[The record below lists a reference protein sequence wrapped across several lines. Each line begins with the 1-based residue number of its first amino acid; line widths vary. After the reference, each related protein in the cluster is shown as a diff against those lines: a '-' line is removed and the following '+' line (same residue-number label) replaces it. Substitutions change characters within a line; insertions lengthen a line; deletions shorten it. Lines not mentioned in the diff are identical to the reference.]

1 MNKKILIAIIL
12 ISFTN
17 IFLAQQKDFF
27 TLQLQNKQVILTLS
41 LINNEYYTNAIE
53 FVTFIGGSFK
63 DIKDTPTLVI
73 NISNKNI
80 LLSSDTSY
88 FVIDGQLT
96 KLCCNIIKKQNRWL
110 IPLDFIRK
118 IAEIVLNKNFFWNP
132 IDAIAVIGYD
142 ENNLLKIATE
152 SKENKTI
159 ITFECG
165 FPIDYR
171 LVEEPTNLS
180 IKFLSTNLHKPYYI
194 KEINDANIKKIY
206 YTLSAQN
213 ISTYVIE
220 IQKPNT
226 PYSIFESK
234 DKQKLSI
241 EFISSKIEEKANM
254 DQGISKLSPVAS
266 EKKQEAETKLKSIN
280 LIVIDPGHGGEE
292 TGAVGLKGTYE
303 KDISLSICKILKKIL
318 EDTLGIKVILTRDRD
333 ISLDLIQR
341 TAIANNYKADI
352 FISMHAN
359 ASNRKNATG
368 AETYYLSLDATDEE
382 SLSIA
387 KIENKIIKEEYSN
400 SSPDLNLI
408 LWDLAQTE
416 HIQESSQLAEFIQD
430 ELNTELSI
438 KNRGVKQAPFRV
450 LMGAD
455 MPAVLIEVGFIT
467 NPKEEEL
474 LNDYNYQKSI
484 ANAILRSIQK
494 FKNIREKKY
503 GFAKSNK

>member
-1 MNKKILIAIIL
+1 MNKKIIIAIISIL
-12 ISFTN
+12 FAN
-17 IFLAQQKDFF
+17 IFVAQQKDFF
-27 TLQLQNKQVILTLS
+27 TLQTPNKQVILPCL
-41 LINNEYYTNAIE
+41 LINNEYYTSAIE

-73 NISNKNI
+73 NISNMNI

-88 FVIDGQLT
+88 FVVDGQLT

-110 IPLDFIRK
+110 VPIDFIRK
-118 IAEIVLNKNFFWNP
+118 ITEIVLNKNFFWNP

-142 ENNLLKIATE
+142 EDSILKVSTE
-152 SKENKTI
+152 AKENKTI
-159 ITFECG
+159 ITFEG
-165 FPIDYR
+165 GIPIDYR
-171 LVEEPTNLS
+171 LVEEPTSLS
-180 IKFLSTNLHKPYYI
+180 IRFLSTNLLKPDYA

-220 IQKPNT
+220 VQKPNI
-226 PYSIFESK
+226 PYSISESK
-234 DKQKLSI
+234 DKHRLSI
-241 EFISSKIEEKANM
+241 EFISSRIEEKAKPE
-254 DQGISKLSPVAS
+254 QQISKLPPVAV
-266 EKKQEAETKLKSIN
+266 EKKKETQNTLKSIN
-280 LIVIDPGHGGEE
+280 LIVLDPGHGGDE
-292 TGAVGLKGTYE
+292 TGAVGLKGSYE
-303 KDISLSICKILKKIL
+303 KDISLYICKILKKMI
-318 EDTLGIKVILTRDRD
+318 EDTLGIQVILTRDRD

-352 FISMHAN
+352 FISIHAN

-368 AETYYLSLDATDEE
+368 AETYFLSLDATDEE

-387 KIENKIIKEEYSN
+387 KIENKIINEEYSN

-438 KNRGVKQAPFRV
+438 INRGVKQAPFRV

-474 LNDYNYQKSI
+474 LNDYNHQKSI

-494 FKNIREKKY
+494 FKNIRERKY
-503 GFAKSNK
+503 GLADVNK